1 MRGSE
6 KINKVL
12 AEVKMKPAAFAKAIG
27 LKAAQN
33 IYDIQKDKINISK
46 DVAAKISST
55 FPFFEVSWLLTGE
68 GEMLKSDAGINE
80 AETHKTLDFS
90 DLIKINEKTAEAVH
104 IIANSNAKMA
114 DAIQTSARSFET
126 LAQTNAEMWQTIKG
140 KLDRIEELLEKKG
153 GNAQGRAHAV

>member
-1 MRGSE
+1 MKKRLIEFLAYLKIGQLKFENNTGLSRGFVN
-6 KINKVL
+6 KIGENITQKSL
-12 AEVKMKPAAFAKAIG
+12 RKIEDAYPELNINW
-27 LKAAQN
+27 LK
-33 IYDIQKDKINISK
+33 
-46 DVAAKISST
+46 
-55 FPFFEVSWLLTGE
+55 TGE

-80 AETHKTLDFS
+80 TETHKTLDFS

>member
-1 MRGSE
+1 MKKRLLEFLSYLGIGQTKFEEKTGLSRGFVNTL
-6 KINKVL
+6 KNNPT
-12 AEVKMKPAAFAKAIG
+12 VKS
-27 LKAAQN
+27 L
-33 IYDIQKDKINISK
+33 DKIEDAYPELNIN
-46 DVAAKISST
+46 
-55 FPFFEVSWLLTGE
+55 WLKTGE

-80 AETHKTLDFS
+80 TETHKTLDFS

>member
-1 MRGSE
+1 MKKRLLEFLSYLEVGQTKFEEKVGLSRGL
-6 KINKVL
+6 IN
-12 AEVKMKPAAFAKAIG
+12 
-27 LKAAQN
+27 N
-33 IYDIQKDKINISK
+33 IKGNISIK
-46 DVAAKISST
+46 SLNKISSCY
-55 FPFFEVSWLLTGE
+55 PELNINWLQTGE

-80 AETHKTLDFS
+80 AKTHKTLDFS

>member
-1 MRGSE
+1 MKKRLLEFLSYLEVGQTKFEEKVGLSRGL
-6 KINKVL
+6 IN
-12 AEVKMKPAAFAKAIG
+12 
-27 LKAAQN
+27 N
-33 IYDIQKDKINISK
+33 IKGNISIK
-46 DVAAKISST
+46 SLNKISSCY
-55 FPFFEVSWLLTGE
+55 PELNINWLQTGE

-80 AETHKTLDFS
+80 TETHKTLDFS
-90 DLIKINEKTAEAVH
+90 ELIKINERTAEAVH
-104 IIANSNAKMA
+104 IIANSNSKMA

>member
-1 MRGSE
+1 MKKRLLEFLSYLEVGQTKFEEKVGLSRGL
-6 KINKVL
+6 IN
-12 AEVKMKPAAFAKAIG
+12 
-27 LKAAQN
+27 N
-33 IYDIQKDKINISK
+33 IKGNISIK
-46 DVAAKISST
+46 SLNKISSCY
-55 FPFFEVSWLLTGE
+55 PELNINWLQTGE